1 MSISYKTAKK
11 ASEIAISKK
20 ADNILI
26 IEIINLTSISD
37 YFVICTAN
45 SGIHAKTIYETIYN
59 SLLPEEKP
67 WRVEGLKNS
76 SWIIM
81 DYVNILIHIFQEKE
95 RNYYLIER
103 LWDDGKFE
111 KIKDDSFS

>member
-1 MSISYKTAKK
+1 MLISYKTAKK

-20 ADNILI
+20 AENILI
-26 IEIINLTSISD
+26 IEIIGLTSISD

-45 SGIHAKTIYETIYN
+45 SGIHAKTIYESIYN
-59 SLLPEEKP
+59 SFLPEQKP
-67 WRVEGLKNS
+67 WRVEGLNNS

-81 DYVNILIHIFQEKE
+81 DYVDVLIHIFQEKE
-95 RNYYLIER
+95 RNYYSIER

-111 KIKDDSFS
+111 IINDDNLS